1 MLRMSYGD
9 HFLSIV
15 CASVCPSGYP
25 VVRLP
30 LTLSNDNS
38 KAIKVIC
45 PLLGKNV
52 AWVGVFKNS

>member
-1 MLRMSYGD
+1 MVITFCQS
-9 HFLSIV
+9 
-15 CASVCPSGYP
+15 SVHPSVHP